1 MNWHCTKIAQTH
13 RGGLLPHLGSACGPF
28 VLKDGSWPV
37 SGQRQDSVMSLCCW
51 AQTALADI
59 APQGALAHCRCQA
72 GWTCWYDYWR
82 VLQAFKLSIWFCW
95 ALFPPL
101 RLCLF
106 LADLLTESIHCA
118 NDTYMV
124 TWEGE
129 IIEETNVKNMP
140 GTYFFL
146 NIKKKETRNIVY
158 LKKKKASKIFLYIL
172 TSFSCSYY
180 ICKSWEF
187 WRKK

>member
-1 MNWHCTKIAQTH
+1 MNWHCTKIVQTH

-37 SGQRQDSVMSLCCW
+37 SGQRQDSVMGLCCW

-82 VLQAFKLSIWFCW
+82 VLQAFKLSIWFC
-95 ALFPPL
+95 FPPSGSV
-101 RLCLF
+101 CSW
-106 LADLLTESIHCA
+106 LTYSKSPFTVPMIR
-118 NDTYMV
+118 
-124 TWEGE
+124 TWSHGGGE

-140 GTYFFL
+140 GTYFVL
-146 NIKKKETRNIVY
+146 NIKKKETRTIVY
-158 LKKKKASKIFLYIL
+158 LEKKASKIFLYIL
-172 TSFSCSYY
+172 TSF
-180 ICKSWEF
+180 
-187 WRKK
+187 

>member
-13 RGGLLPHLGSACGPF
+13 RGGFLPHLGSACGLF

-37 SGQRQDSVMSLCCW
+37 SGQRQDSVMRLCCW

-59 APQGALAHCRCQA
+59 APQGALAHCSCQA

-82 VLQAFKLSIWFCW
+82 GLQAVKLSIWFCW

-101 RLCLF
+101 QSFLF
-106 LADLLTESIHCA
+106 LTDLLTESIHCA

-124 TWEGE
+124 TWGE
-129 IIEETNVKNMP
+129 NYRGNQCQEHAWDIFHPQYQKERNKTYCLLNKN
-140 GTYFFL
+140 
-146 NIKKKETRNIVY
+146 
-158 LKKKKASKIFLYIL
+158 
-172 TSFSCSYY
+172 
-180 ICKSWEF
+180 KSQ
-187 WRKK
+187 